1 MDLGVISVR
10 YARALIRCA
19 TLEGQEDTIYREM
32 QTLCDCFLGVPEL
45 KSTIANPMISRQQ
58 KQQLVET
65 ACGGEKVSQL
75 TRRFVALILKER
87 REAAL
92 LFMASSYI
100 TLYRKQKHITS
111 GRFITAA
118 AVKPETELKMKK
130 FVEDK
135 TQGTVEFSSEVDPE
149 LIGGF
154 ILEYDTYRMD
164 ASVRTHLKRV
174 LQHLNK

>member
-19 TLEGQEDTIYREM
+19 TVEGQEGTVYREM
-32 QTLCDCFLGVPEL
+32 QTLCDCYLGVPEL
-45 KSTIANPMISRQQ
+45 KHAMANPMISRQQ
-58 KQQLVET
+58 KQQLAVA
-65 ACGGEKVSQL
+65 ACGGEGTSEP
-75 TRRFVALILKER
+75 TRNFVALVLKER

-92 LFMASSYI
+92 LFMASSYV
-100 TLYRKQKHITS
+100 TLYRKQKRITS
-111 GRFITAA
+111 GRFVTAA

-135 TQGTVEFSSEVDPE
+135 THGTVEFSSEVDPD

>member
-10 YARALIRCA
+10 YARALIQCA
-19 TLEGQEDTIYREM
+19 ITEKQDDTIYHEM
-32 QTLCDCFLGVPEL
+32 QTLYDCYLNVPEL
-45 KSTIANPMISRQQ
+45 KSAISNPMISKAQ
-58 KQQLVET
+58 KQQIIEL
-65 ACGGEKVSQL
+65 ACGGEGISEL
-75 TRRFVALILKER
+75 TRRFITLVLKER
-87 REAAL
+87 REIAL

-100 TLYRKQKHITS
+100 TLYRKHKRITS
-111 GRFITAA
+111 GRFVTAA

-135 TQGTVEFSSEVDPE
+135 TQGTVEFSSEVDPD